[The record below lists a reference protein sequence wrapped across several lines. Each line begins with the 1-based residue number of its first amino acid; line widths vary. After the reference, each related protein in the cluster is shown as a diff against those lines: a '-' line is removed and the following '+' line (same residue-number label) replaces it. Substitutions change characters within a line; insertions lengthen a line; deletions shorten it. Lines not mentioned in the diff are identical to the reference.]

1 MMPGERFMLEF
12 KWKRAGLLGLA
23 LTALSAC
30 TQGASPDSVNQFA
43 AAGVA
48 FTNTVSDLVDESFRL
63 TVKSDSGI
71 LIQGR
76 SAIDRAAAA
85 KELEGSDTDLRDRLA
100 ILRDFRAHS
109 NVLRAYFLELQSLAQ
124 SNAPTEASTAAGSL
138 VGKATALG
146 LNLKSATIANK
157 SIEDLIPAAV
167 RIGVSNLQSAALQ
180 RELEA
185 SAETMEREL
194 ALTEA
199 FLTALAE
206 AAQADFESIQA
217 AQNRD
222 TIGRPY
228 IEKDIPADWAER
240 RVAAF
245 RAELKFT
252 ALDDA
257 QDASRLLRANF
268 IQLAEGRTNGA
279 NLAALIQRVSAV
291 VAFFEGA

>member
-1 MMPGERFMLEF
+1 MLEF
-12 KWKRAGLLGLA
+12 KWKRTGLLCLA
-23 LTALSAC
+23 LAALSAC
-30 TQGASPDSVNQFA
+30 APGASPDSFNQFA

-48 FTNTVSDLVDESFRL
+48 FTNTVPNLVDESFRL
-63 TVKSDSGI
+63 TVKSDSEV
-71 LIQGR
+71 LVEGR
-76 SAIDRAAAA
+76 SANDRAAAA
-85 KELEGSDTDLRDRLA
+85 EELELSDADLRDRLA
-100 ILRDFRAHS
+100 ILREFRAHS

-124 SNAPTEASTAAGSL
+124 SDAPAEAATAAGSL
-138 VGKATALG
+138 VENATALG

-157 SIEDLIPAAV
+157 SVEDLIPAAV
-167 RIGVSNLQSAALQ
+167 TIAVSSLQSAALQ

-199 FLTALAE
+199 FLMALAE

-222 TIGRPY
+222 TVGRPY
-228 IEKDIPADWAER
+228 IDNNIPPDWAER

-252 ALDDA
+252 VLDDA

-268 IQLAEGRTNGA
+268 IQLAEGRASGA

-291 VAFFEGA
+291 IAFFDDA